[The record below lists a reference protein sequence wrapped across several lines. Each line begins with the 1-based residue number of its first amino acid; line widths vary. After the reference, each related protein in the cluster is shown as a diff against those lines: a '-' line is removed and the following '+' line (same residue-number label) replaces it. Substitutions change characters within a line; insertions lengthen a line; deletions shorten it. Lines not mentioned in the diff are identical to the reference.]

1 MAEIRRVLAPGGR
14 LWVVDMVE
22 HPVRVREFRVL
33 AQSALAHLRTR
44 RSHPQFAKDLTAL
57 TSHPDWRE
65 MLRHNP
71 IRAEH
76 EYRWYFE
83 SRFPGA
89 RSQDI
94 DNEHGRTRGGLRLGA
109 ASQGPHRPPLL
120 PLTRMTT
127 NPCLGVID
135 WGIGGLGLV
144 QALDRAAPGL
154 PVLYWSDAGATPYGR
169 MRVDELAGRLT
180 AVVDELAERGASEVV
195 LACNAASTVVGKL
208 GAAGIPVEGI
218 IEYGVASVPDELTGQ
233 VGVIGGRRT
242 IAAGNYRRGLARR
255 GRVVLS
261 RVAQPLSAHI
271 EAGRTGS
278 AEFRSDLAKILAPL
292 RRVDALVLACTH
304 YPPRETG
311 SRPPCHTPN

>member
-1 MAEIRRVLAPGGR
+1 
-14 LWVVDMVE
+14 
-22 HPVRVREFRVL
+22 
-33 AQSALAHLRTR
+33 
-44 RSHPQFAKDLTAL
+44 
-57 TSHPDWRE
+57 
-65 MLRHNP
+65 
-71 IRAEH
+71 
-76 EYRWYFE
+76 
-83 SRFPGA
+83 
-89 RSQDI
+89 
-94 DNEHGRTRGGLRLGA
+94 
-109 ASQGPHRPPLL
+109 
-120 PLTRMTT
+120 MTT

-169 MRVDELAGRLT
+169 MRVDELAGRLS
-180 AVVDELAERGASEVV
+180 AVVDELAERGSSEVL

-208 GAAGIPVEGI
+208 GAVAIPVEGI

-304 YPPRETG
+304 YPAARRWFAAALPHAQLIDPAERLAAAIAERHPHTRSCAQVGPRVFLTTG
-311 SRPPCHTPN
+311 DPGSMRRNASRAWGTALTAEAVRT